1 MKHISAY
8 FDKVE
13 QVNEKFAWWPIRSTF
28 SKKRIWFKKYVEL
41 EIFYDD
47 TGRPPVK
54 GRSWNLIYTQQEYL
68 IYLLKKDSTAGVKI
82 E

>member
-47 TGRPPVK
+47 MGRPPVK